1 LKPKK
6 ADGPGPGDYIM
17 PSTIKQMTRSATSK
31 QECTFGGGKRGFTD
45 LPQGNPSP
53 TQYQPPVTGTPY
65 DFLPYNERKGFLFGN
80 SERTDMAK
88 DGHTVGPGTY
98 SPDHNAVMK
107 VATSKKMLGRN
118 N

>member
-1 LKPKK
+1 LNPKK

-53 TQYQPPVTGTPY
+53 T
-65 DFLPYNERKGFLFGN
+65 
-80 SERTDMAK
+80 
-88 DGHTVGPGTY
+88 
-98 SPDHNAVMK
+98 
-107 VATSKKMLGRN
+107 
-118 N
+118 